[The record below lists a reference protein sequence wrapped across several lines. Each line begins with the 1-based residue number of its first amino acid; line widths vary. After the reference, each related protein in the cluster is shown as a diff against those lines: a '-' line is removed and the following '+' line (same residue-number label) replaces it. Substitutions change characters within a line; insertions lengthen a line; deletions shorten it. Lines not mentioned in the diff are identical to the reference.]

1 MAKIDQFIV
10 PGDLDLDRVTLTIV
24 PGSHFFLGAYTY
36 QVSSRWENGKGVK
49 IPGRTPY
56 AGMEHLYIC
65 VAADKNYS
73 NYDFFQTPTPTM
85 ILGDPWGLL
94 QKWNSPQ

>member
-36 QVSSRWENGKGVK
+36 QVSSRTEYGKGVK
-49 IPGRTPY
+49 M
-56 AGMEHLYIC
+56 MELTDVYKGLYR
-65 VAADKNYS
+65 
-73 NYDFFQTPTPTM
+73 
-85 ILGDPWGLL
+85 WL
-94 QKWNSPQ
+94 QR

>member
-36 QVSSRWENGKGVK
+36 QVSSSSENGKGVK
-49 IPGRTPY
+49 IPEHTDAVRTPY
-56 AGMEHLYIC
+56 TGMEHLYIC
-65 VAADKNYS
+65 VAADKNRKLRPS
-73 NYDFFQTPTPTM
+73 S
-85 ILGDPWGLL
+85 I
-94 QKWNSPQ
+94 